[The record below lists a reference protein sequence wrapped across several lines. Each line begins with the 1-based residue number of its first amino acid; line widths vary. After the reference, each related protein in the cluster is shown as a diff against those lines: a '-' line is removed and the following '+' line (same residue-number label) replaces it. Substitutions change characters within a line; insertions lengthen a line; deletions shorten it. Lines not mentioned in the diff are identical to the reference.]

1 MKYLPG
7 LEKYLPEMEETP
19 LNNVTIFVLVAIVGL
34 VALFVWGA
42 WNRILGPRPPIVD
55 DDSVRVLRYDDR
67 LLVWD
72 TIPVVVD
79 NSTADL
85 YT

>member
-1 MKYLPG
+1 MKDF
-7 LEKYLPEMEETP
+7 LEIEETP
-19 LNNVTIFVLVAIVGL
+19 LSNVTVFVLVAVVGL
-34 VALFVWGA
+34 LALLAWGA
-42 WNRILGPRPPIVD
+42 WNAIILSRIPAED
-55 DDSVRVLRYDDR
+55 DDNVRVLRYNDR

-79 NSTADL
+79 NSTVDL